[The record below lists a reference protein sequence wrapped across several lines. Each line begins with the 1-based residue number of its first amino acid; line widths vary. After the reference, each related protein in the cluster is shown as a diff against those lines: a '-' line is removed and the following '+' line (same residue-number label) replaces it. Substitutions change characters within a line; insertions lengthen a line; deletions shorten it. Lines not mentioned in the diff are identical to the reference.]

1 MELKKFLIV
10 VYVVIIFVFK
20 NKFNKEE
27 VDIID
32 KMWLKLIDNLV
43 GMGKELFICIGNN
56 CILNLLFFKFNIY
69 FLMFI

>member
-20 NKFNKEE
+20 NKFIKEE

-56 CILNLLFFKFNIY
+56 CILNLLVFNLI
-69 FLMFI
+69 FIF

>member
-20 NKFNKEE
+20 NKFFKEE
-27 VDIID
+27 VDIVD

-43 GMGKELFICIGNN
+43 GMGKELFIKGI
-56 CILNLLFFKFNIY
+56 IVY
-69 FLMFI
+69 

>member
-20 NKFNKEE
+20 NKFIKEE
-27 VDIID
+27 VDNVD

-43 GMGKELFICIGNN
+43 GMGKELFIYIGNN
-56 CILNLLFFKFNIY
+56 CILNLLVFNLI
-69 FLMFI
+69 FIF

>member
-20 NKFNKEE
+20 NKFIKEE
-27 VDIID
+27 VDIVD

-56 CILNLLFFKFNIY
+56 CILNLLVFNLI
-69 FLMFI
+69 FIF

>member
-20 NKFNKEE
+20 NKFIKEE
-27 VDIID
+27 VDNVD

-56 CILNLLFFKFNIY
+56 CILNLLVFNLI
-69 FLMFI
+69 FIF